1 MYKETSLSVS
11 RLSSNETLDMLRVVN
26 ILSTQIVR
34 LTFQSNPLILTM
46 SNLIEIIDRS
56 FPFNFIYRTTNNNI
70 SHLS

>member
-1 MYKETSLSVS
+1 M
-11 RLSSNETLDMLRVVN
+11 RVVN
-26 ILSTQIVR
+26 TLSTQIVR
-34 LTFQSNPLILTM
+34 LTFQSNSLILTM